1 MSSKL
6 KAKPRKQRFPLAQPN
21 QAAQAFGR
29 AMVNCQSQIKDME
42 KEAYE
47 SGFNDSEDWAD
58 TINVVT
64 TMMALRRLYGFSTK
78 RLLTVMQ
85 TANEYVKMANEG
97 EMSVLSMIQDIEE
110 NTDVRFDEM
119 NKNLVKKMAETL
131 VKANCPYLKVGER
144 KAAPMIYTQR
154 NGQVAFG

>member
-6 KAKPRKQRFPLAQPN
+6 KIKSKKWKFPLTQNN

-29 AMVNCQSQIKDME
+29 AMQNCQSQLKDME
-42 KEAYE
+42 QKAYE
-47 SGFNDSEDWAD
+47 DGFTVGEDWSN
-58 TINVVT
+58 TINTVT

-78 RLLTVMQ
+78 RLLDVVR
-85 TANEYVKMANEG
+85 TANEFVEMANRG

-119 NKNLVKKMAETL
+119 NKNLVKKMG
-131 VKANCPYLKVGER
+131 V
-144 KAAPMIYTQR
+144 
-154 NGQVAFG
+154 

>member
-6 KAKPRKQRFPLAQPN
+6 KIKPKKRKLPLAQNN

-29 AMVNCQSQIKDME
+29 AMQNASSQLKEME
-42 KEAYE
+42 KKAYE
-47 SGFNDSEDWAD
+47 DGFNTGEDWSN
-58 TINVVT
+58 TINTVT

-78 RLLTVMQ
+78 RLMDVVR
-85 TANEYVKMANEG
+85 TANGYVEMANRG

-119 NKNLVKKMAETL
+119 NKNLVKKMG
-131 VKANCPYLKVGER
+131 V
-144 KAAPMIYTQR
+144 
-154 NGQVAFG
+154 

>member
-6 KAKPRKQRFPLAQPN
+6 KAKPRKQRFPLAQSN

-29 AMVNCQSQIKDME
+29 AMVNCHSQIKSME

-47 SGFNDSEDWAD
+47 NGFNDGEDWAD

-78 RLLTVMQ
+78 RLLT
-85 TANEYVKMANEG
+85 AVKLPM
-97 EMSVLSMIQDIEE
+97 
-110 NTDVRFDEM
+110 NT
-119 NKNLVKKMAETL
+119 
-131 VKANCPYLKVGER
+131 LKWQIGA
-144 KAAPMIYTQR
+144 K
-154 NGQVAFG
+154 